1 MSQCR
6 KRSLVPRGRELMLW
20 LDKTMRAWRCAA
32 GKEPGWD
39 VGASE
44 ETAVAALP
52 QVLQPS
58 SVVAAARGDV
68 APLALPRLPSFC
80 WHSHPCCGVR
90 ALPGWKPRSH
100 LLWLGRVSVPWA
112 PGVTAGAPAWAQRRR
127 WRRTVSDGWES
138 KTDLTL
144 LSFADFGAGDSRAA
158 CSEGLLVHWAD
169 WGSST
174 NQIPVKSTR
183 TSACPQASCF
193 NRSPQ
198 VDLSW
203 AGFLCGFCLF
213 SANILDVSV
222 QAEVITLAK
231 QFSPVSAPPV

>member
-52 QVLQPS
+52 QFLQPS
-58 SVVAAARGDV
+58 RVAAVWGDV

-158 CSEGLLVHWAD
+158 CREGLLVHWAD

-174 NQIPVKSTR
+174 NQMPGEEHQNQCLSTGFMLQQ
-183 TSACPQASCF
+183 TSPGHPELG
-193 NRSPQ
+193 R
-198 VDLSW
+198 
-203 AGFLCGFCLF
+203 
-213 SANILDVSV
+213 VSV
-222 QAEVITLAK
+222 WLLSVFCKRFGCLST
-231 QFSPVSAPPV
+231 S